1 MAVHGNGGGGF
12 RFERMRPFLPAE
24 IDFHPVTLPGFGGSA
39 PRSLTADVAWIRAGA
54 RSALPAGPATPCGAG
69 SRNRRIH
76 SAGAASGG
84 ARNCHLA
91 VFHAPV
97 GASLDR
103 RFFPR
108 LMRPLW
114 VREAGKRAFASPLF
128 RPLWRR
134 LLFRGPVP
142 EAYLDRFF
150 GEYAQCA
157 AFAQMFDLITA
168 EWFSNLQP
176 VRTPALLIWGA
187 EERVLRSGQHR
198 EFLRLLPGAFPVIV
212 PGWDHFPMIDCPEE
226 YTREVVT
233 RAGQLLRQGVHPHVE
248 VGIRA

>member
-1 MAVHGNGGGGF
+1 VHGNGGGGF

-24 IDFHPVTLPGFGGSA
+24 IEFHPVTLPGFGGS
-39 PRSLTADVAWIRAGA
+39 PRDPSLQTLRGYAQALAALCRQARPPRVVLGHGIGGSILLELLQAEPAIAD
-54 RSALPAGPATPCGAG
+54 
-69 SRNRRIH
+69 
-76 SAGAASGG
+76 
-84 ARNCHLA
+84 LA
-91 VFHAPV
+91 IFHAPV

-233 RAGQLLRQGVHPHVE
+233 RAGQLLRQGVHPSC
-248 VGIRA
+248 